1 MPEQI
6 MKLSKND
13 LRFLRSLL
21 NKAEEEADTEIEED
35 SDKKRAASLKKR
47 QIMRIRL
54 ALIELGK

>member
-1 MPEQI
+1 

-21 NKAEEEADTEIEED
+21 NKAEEEADKEIEED
-35 SDKKRAASLKKR
+35 SDRAASLKKR

-54 ALIELGK
+54 ALIKLGK